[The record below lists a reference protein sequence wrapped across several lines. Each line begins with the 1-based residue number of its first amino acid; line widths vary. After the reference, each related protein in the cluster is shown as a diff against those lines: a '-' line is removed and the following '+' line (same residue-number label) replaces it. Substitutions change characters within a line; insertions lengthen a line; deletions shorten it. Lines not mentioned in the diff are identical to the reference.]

1 MMGVDDPYRAA
12 ELLEKLLTD
21 PQLRADFRR
30 NPASIASQFG
40 LAGVAAELSASGK
53 ALHTLEIRES
63 RSSLAGVMM
72 AAAAE
77 GVGIVELTSYV
88 SGHGSLTGDAAAA
101 VNQAILRAS
110 SSMQAVSSGS
120 PGAAGLDGAPI
131 ADVQVPGSGTDLSPE
146 PAPGPEPIDG
156 PEPVAGPEP
165 ATSPEPAAAPEPAS
179 DPEPPPAQPEPA
191 ASAPQADPP
200 AEPSQGEGSG
210 SAASPPAAD
219 PELADL
225 PSDGPAPTGPGT
237 MSMPAAAPAH
247 GASATVGELRAVGS
261 DEAGTTG
268 GGSEDVAPVEPQ
280 GAPASEDALLAAEQ
294 VVPTGVGGAVP
305 PIAIADLAGSNS
317 GGLMH
322 GSEFDVPDPEG
333 APRAD
338 GVTIH
343 AGYDLFANPGAP
355 VRAPISGTVVE
366 VKPSVGNS
374 GQIFGGV
381 VKIQDAEGRVW
392 VFRHVDPGAVTEG
405 MQVASG
411 QQIAAIT
418 AWDGGQPHTHMELWK
433 SLDGGYQAD
442 NMLDPLT
449 EIQGAYTGQPV
460 GIPAAIA
467 DSSPVLDEPGAAA
480 AADPLAQLAA
490 LADNPRLALP
500 PELHDQLAAGAIDP
514 RLVSVLGSIAE
525 RHEVQLAASDT
536 GIDIVSVD
544 GQPVGP
550 DNIGARDLV
559 SELAALDPDARPAQ
573 VGTPWPIDAPGFQSS
588 GDFQSRIHV
597 AFAQETAGRESGVFA
612 AAAGEAAA
620 APGHVGTV
628 GFLQAIRVEDSAAG
642 APAGDL
648 AAAAA
653 AAPLTGGAAV
663 AVAAVAE
670 AEKYLGTPYL
680 WGGEA
685 PETGFDCSGLT
696 QYVFGKLG
704 VDLPRVA
711 QDQFGVGLPVEQAQ
725 LQPGDLVFFQD
736 ETGQIFHEGIYIG
749 NGQFLHAP
757 HTGDVVKIS
766 ELDDPYYTERFAG
779 ARRVAD
785 LADPNVPIPADLMPA
800 VQAAAAPVGAPLPE
814 PEAVGRQSGVF
825 AAVGEDTAPAAR
837 HITVGIPAVQPDD
850 AAAAGAPSG
859 PLPDAAM
866 IAGGPGA
873 YPGDGA
879 SKEAIAAWMARRAQE
894 AGLPPEL
901 PVMAGLVESGL
912 FNNPGGD
919 ADSVG
924 FFQMRVSIWD
934 QGPYAGYQTDPEKQ
948 LQWFIDQALALR
960 ARRIEQGF
968 ADFGQ
973 DPKSWGT
980 WIADVERPAEQYR
993 GRYQLRLDEARHMLA
1008 SSPTPPAEAVPPA
1021 AVPPEAAPPAAT
1033 PPEAAPPAAPPPA
1046 APPEAAPPAAP
1057 PEATPPEAAA
1067 PPVS

>member
-1 MMGVDDPYRAA
+1 MSGFDDPYRAA
-12 ELLEKLLTD
+12 ELLERLLTD

-40 LAGVAAELSASGK
+40 LTGVAAELSASGK

-110 SSMQAVSSGS
+110 SSMQAVPS
-120 PGAAGLDGAPI
+120 PPAGAPGLDGAPI
-131 ADVQVPGSGTDLSPE
+131 AEAPVPVAEADLDPE
-146 PAPGPEPIDG
+146 PAPAVEPEPGPE
-156 PEPVAGPEP
+156 
-165 ATSPEPAAAPEPAS
+165 
-179 DPEPPPAQPEPA
+179 PEPA
-191 ASAPQADPP
+191 ASAGPEVAAEPAPEPAPEPAAAAQEEPP
-200 AEPSQGEGSG
+200 AAAGEAEPSGGAGEE
-210 SAASPPAAD
+210 APADAG
-219 PELADL
+219 LADL
-225 PSDGPAPTGPGT
+225 PSHGQAPSGSGT
-237 MSMPAAAPAH
+237 ISMPAAAPSDR
-247 GASATVGELRAVGS
+247 ASGTLGGLRAVGS
-261 DEAGTTG
+261 EGPDTAG
-268 GGSEDVAPVEPQ
+268 GGPEDVVAPEPA
-280 GAPASEDALLAAEQ
+280 GAPPAEDALLAAEQ
-294 VVPTGVGGAVP
+294 IVPAGAGGAVP
-305 PIAIADLAGSNS
+305 PIAIADLAGSNA

-322 GSEFDVPDPEG
+322 GSEFDLPDPEG
-333 APRAD
+333 AARAD
-338 GVTIH
+338 GVTVH
-343 AGYDLFANPGAP
+343 AGYDLFANAGAP
-355 VRAPISGTVVE
+355 VRAPVTGTVVE
-366 VKPSVGNS
+366 VTPSVGNS

-381 VKIQDAEGRVW
+381 VKIQDAAGRVW

-405 MQVASG
+405 MQVAAG
-411 QQIAAIT
+411 QEVAAIT

-433 SLDGGYQAD
+433 SLDGGYQAE

-449 EIQGAYTGQPV
+449 EVQGAYTGQPV
-460 GIPAAIA
+460 EIPAGAPEV
-467 DSSPVLDEPGAAA
+467 SPALDDPGTAA

-490 LADNPRLALP
+490 LADNPRLVLP
-500 PELHDQLAAGAIDP
+500 SELHDQLSAGALDP

-525 RHEVQLAASDT
+525 RHQIQLAATDT
-536 GIDIVSVD
+536 GLDIVSVD

-550 DNIGARDLV
+550 DNIAARDLA
-559 SELAALDPDARPAQ
+559 SELAALDLDSRPME
-573 VGTPWPIDAPGFQSS
+573 VGTPWPIDAPGFQSD
-588 GDFQSRIHV
+588 GDFQNRIHV
-597 AFAQETAGRESGVFA
+597 AFARETAGRESGVFA
-612 AAAGEAAA
+612 AALGEAAA
-620 APGHVGTV
+620 APGHTGTV
-628 GFLQAIRVEDSAAG
+628 GFLQAVRAEESAAA

-648 AAAAA
+648 GAAAEAA
-653 AAPLTGGAAV
+653 AGVSAATGASAV

-696 QYVFGKLG
+696 QYVYSKLG

-711 QDQFGVGLPVEQAQ
+711 QDQFGVGTPVDQGQ

-736 ETGQIFHEGIYIG
+736 ESGQIFHEGIYVG

-757 HTGDVVKIS
+757 HTGDAVKIS
-766 ELDDPYYTERFAG
+766 DLSDPYYTERFAG

-785 LADPNVPIPADLMPA
+785 LADPDVPIPADLLSA
-800 VQAAAAPVGAPLPE
+800 VQAAAPMAAPLPE

-825 AAVGEDTAPAAR
+825 ASVLEQPAPAAR
-837 HITVGIPAVQPDD
+837 HITVGIPAVQPEEPAVPVGTPAD
-850 AAAAGAPSG
+850 AALVAQG
-859 PLPDAAM
+859 PD
-866 IAGGPGA
+866 A

-879 SKEAIAAWMARRAQE
+879 PKEAIAAWMARRAQE

-934 QGPYAGYQTDPEKQ
+934 QGLYAGYQTDPEKQ

-960 ARRIEQGF
+960 ATRIEQGV

-973 DPKSWGT
+973 DPSKWGE
-980 WIADVERPAEQYR
+980 WIADVERPAEEYR
-993 GRYQLRLDEARHMLA
+993 GRYQLRLDEARGFLA
-1008 SSPTPPAEAVPPA
+1008 
-1021 AVPPEAAPPAAT
+1021 
-1033 PPEAAPPAAPPPA
+1033 AAPPPA
-1046 APPEAAPPAAP
+1046 PG
-1057 PEATPPEAAA
+1057 
-1067 PPVS
+1067 